1 MSVTTDAVAPATPWY
16 LRFCAWFKASAKK
29 VFTLIMAGVEAG
41 VTEFLND
48 PQNQALALAAVKAA
62 IDKGLRG
69 GDAWDTARAALT
81 GQLAA
86 SGKQVANTVIDTILQ
101 NAYCAVKY
109 SVPAEKPANG

>member
-1 MSVTTDAVAPATPWY
+1 MSESTDSVAPATPWY
-16 LRFCAWFKASAKK
+16 LRFCAWFKTAAKK
-29 VFTLIMAGVEAG
+29 VFTLVMAGVEAG
-41 VTEFLND
+41 VSEFLND

-69 GDAWDTARAALT
+69 GDAWDTARAALM

-86 SGKQVANTVIDTILQ
+86 SGKQVANTMVDTILQ

-109 SVPAEKPANG
+109 SVSADKPANG